1 MKIFLKIFWTEL
13 VFNGI
18 ENIKIL
24 WAGWGL
30 NRVETATHTES
41 GWGERRWHGI
51 SRLGRRMAAGKRA
64 KPLGMAGM
72 ECPDK
77 GRRGGGH
84 GADALGTVAFYG
96 VNGRFGRDG
105 LFG

>member
-41 GWGERRWHGI
+41 GRGERRWHGI
-51 SRLGRRMAAGKRA
+51 SRLGRRMAAGKGA

-77 GRRGGGH
+77 GRRGGG
-84 GADALGTVAFYG
+84 T
-96 VNGRFGRDG
+96 G
-105 LFG
+105 LTPWARWLFMG

>member
-41 GWGERRWHGI
+41 GRGERRWHGI
-51 SRLGRRMAAGKRA
+51 SRLGRRQAAGNGTKLRGWRALNARAMDEGEKR
-64 KPLGMAGM
+64 G
-72 ECPDK
+72 
-77 GRRGGGH
+77 
-84 GADALGTVAFYG
+84 
-96 VNGRFGRDG
+96 
-105 LFG
+105 